1 VKRTTDTRLR
11 AWILL
16 GVALVLAMSLWVL
29 GTRPIVEEGGRVFG
43 GGTGTFSRNEA
54 HTNWLLVGVAIAMG
68 VAGTVGWAAL
78 LLRHGRNAARVV
90 VVATVTLGVIAAG
103 SWGVTDRLRA
113 DDPATAA
120 GPSYATVA
128 EVVAALEGSN
138 VECNRLVIETNTTR
152 YFRAEQGVCEI
163 ERRLA
168 LDDGL
173 ETVSIQFW
181 RSSDARAEW
190 YENLSA
196 ADVVSV
202 DGPTW
207 LITCE
212 FETTCSQIQI
222 ATGGRTR

>member
-1 VKRTTDTRLR
+1 VKTATDARPG

-16 GVALVLAMSLWVL
+16 GAALALWILLWVF
-29 GTRPIVEEGGRVFG
+29 GTRPVVEEGSHVFG
-43 GGTGTFSRNEA
+43 GGTGTFSRTEA
-54 HTNWLLVGVAIAMG
+54 HTNWFLVGAGVAVGI
-68 VAGTVGWAAL
+68 AGTVGWAAL

-90 VVATVTLGVIAAG
+90 LVVLVTLGVIAAG
-103 SWGVTDRLRA
+103 IWGVADRLRA

-128 EVVAALEGSN
+128 EIVGALEGSN
-138 VECNRLVIETNTTR
+138 VECKRLTIEPSTTR
-152 YFRAEQGVCEI
+152 FSQPKQGVCEI

-173 ETVSIQFW
+173 ETVTIQFW
-181 RSSDARAEW
+181 RNSDARVQW
-190 YENLSA
+190 YETVSA